1 MGAIDADDRT
11 RSNRGRLKMGALR
24 KAAAPSLPIVAAE
37 WRRSERETIRVTLD
51 HDVIDVRC
59 FFIGDDHE
67 PLRPGR
73 VGITLPLQHLPAMA
87 AGLGKALDE
96 ARARGLVD

>member
-1 MGAIDADDRT
+1 MK
-11 RSNRGRLKMGALR
+11 GR
-24 KAAAPSLPIVAAE
+24 APALPIVAAE
-37 WRRSERETIRVTLD
+37 WRRSDIVRVTLD
-51 HDVIDVRC
+51 HDVIDLRC
-59 FFIGDDHE
+59 FFVGDEEE

-73 VGITLPLQHLPAMA
+73 VGITLPLQHLPAVA

>member
-1 MGAIDADDRT
+1 MK
-11 RSNRGRLKMGALR
+11 GR
-24 KAAAPSLPIVAAE
+24 APALPIVAAE
-37 WRRSERETIRVTLD
+37 WRRSDREIVRVTLD
-51 HDVIDVRC
+51 HDVIDLRC
-59 FFIGDDHE
+59 FFVGDEEE

-73 VGITLPLQHLPAMA
+73 VGITLPLQHLPAVA